1 MPKTMTL
8 IRASDRDIIKVPMMM
23 FNPTTEYGEPF
34 DGDLDTGNDH
44 TCIHPSVLQKIGVVT
59 NGGQL
64 PVQGVNG
71 TSFAQIGTVTMGFK
85 ADNGDTI
92 IVHNHQVAVLPTIN
106 CDILIGRDLL
116 EWADIAIIRGGT
128 VTLTF
133 D

>member
-8 IRASDRDIIKVPMMM
+8 TRHSDRDIIKVPMMV
-23 FNPTTEYGEPF
+23 FNPVTEQGEAF

-44 TCIHPSVLQKIGVVT
+44 TCVHPRVLQKISVVP
-59 NGGQL
+59 NGQHL
-64 PVQGVNG
+64 PVQGVTG
-71 TSFAQIGTVTMGFK
+71 TSSAQVGSVTMGFK
-85 ADNGDTI
+85 ADNGDTL
-92 IVHNHQVAVLPTIN
+92 IVQGHQVAVLPTIN

-116 EWADIAIIRGGT
+116 EWCDVTITRGGT